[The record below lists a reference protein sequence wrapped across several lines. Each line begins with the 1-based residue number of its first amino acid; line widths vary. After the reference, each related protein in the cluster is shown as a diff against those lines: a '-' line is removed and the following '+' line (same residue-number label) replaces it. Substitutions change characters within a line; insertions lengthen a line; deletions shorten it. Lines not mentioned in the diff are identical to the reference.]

1 MVRVVVAMA
10 VDGMAAA
17 RAEVATAA
25 ATTAA
30 ATGGGAGVVAT
41 GWAKLLEPR

>member
-30 ATGGGAGVVAT
+30 ATGGGGGGDCGDGLGEVA
-41 GWAKLLEPR
+41 

>member
-30 ATGGGAGVVAT
+30 ATGGGAG
-41 GWAKLLEPR
+41 WAKLLEPR